1 MHVLS
6 TWDRNCFILKRMS
19 RQVVEEKVQSQAVG
33 KTGEENTLT
42 RIMYCEP
49 PVKDVFWLIFLFIK
63 FALYFL
69 RAARLSNNNSVH
81 KFLLTLNA
89 LDFTFIHFWDC
100 LLFLITQLKG
110 SPVMFLVSVKSS
122 SWVSFTSVS
131 TILQVWTRG
140 SFRVV
145 ISIYWCSYF
154 GDWVFDAMHS
164 ASSMCLAA
172 CGADPLVFSELTYTV
187 FFLASVNI
195 LYTNV
200 FQIGWTL
207 RGFKIL

>member
-6 TWDRNCFILKRMS
+6 TWDRNCFGLKRMS

-33 KTGEENTLT
+33 KTGEENPLT

-69 RAARLSNNNSVH
+69 RAARLSNNSNVH
-81 KFLLTLNA
+81 KFLLTVNA
-89 LDFTFIHFWDC
+89 LDFTFIHLWNC

-110 SPVMFLVSVKSS
+110 SLVMFLESVKSS

-131 TILQVWTRG
+131 TIL
-140 SFRVV
+140 
-145 ISIYWCSYF
+145 
-154 GDWVFDAMHS
+154 
-164 ASSMCLAA
+164 
-172 CGADPLVFSELTYTV
+172 
-187 FFLASVNI
+187 
-195 LYTNV
+195 
-200 FQIGWTL
+200 
-207 RGFKIL
+207 